1 MNFVRALWSLVVCLA
16 SLFAVFSAAQETEPQ
31 NESSDLIRQRDEWYR
46 HQRAYPLKHIPAGLR
61 VKALR
66 KRQAMEAQA
75 LAIQP
80 SATSPWTLVG
90 PEPIDAAPGIPFGGS
105 PTLSGRVT
113 AMVVDPTNASIVYAG
128 GADGGVWKT
137 TNGGTDWT
145 PLTDTQASLAIG
157 AIAID
162 PSNHN
167 IIYVGT
173 GEDNNNLDG
182 YTGAGILKS
191 TDGGTTWSHIPGPF
205 VGPFRATTGGGSI
218 GSLAVHP
225 TNGQIVL
232 AGVSLPGADGI
243 YRSTDGGST
252 WTQVL
257 GASGESGTGVVFDPT
272 NGNNVFAAIGNAFG
286 NASNGIYKST
296 DGGVTWTGP
305 AQTNPPPGRVTI
317 AIAPSSPTTLYTAFA
332 TALNGTAS
340 AGSLLGLFKT
350 TDGGATFNKLTST
363 PDFCGSDGT
372 ANQCWY
378 DMALAVA
385 PNNANVVYAAGK
397 YTYATQAQTSVIRS
411 TDGGTTW
418 SLLGA
423 GANGVTVHTDV
434 HTVAFSADSG
444 TVYIGSDGGVWST
457 TNVTA
462 SAVNW
467 TSQNA
472 TLAITQFYNG
482 ISIDPTNVNR
492 GFGGAQ
498 DNGPLAYTG
507 GLAWTQP
514 TSGDGGF
521 TSIDPLTPNT
531 VYVTTTGN
539 DILKST
545 TGGLSGYSSV
555 SPNIG
560 SDRAAFI
567 APFVI
572 DPTSPSNLYF
582 GANRLYQTTD
592 GATTWNPISPDLTTG
607 TGTLS
612 AIAVAP
618 SNSNTVYTGSNDA
631 VVSVTTNALLG
642 TGSTWTTISTT
653 ATRAVTDIKVDPT
666 VSTTAYVTYGGF
678 SGFPDT
684 VGHVFKT
691 TNGGTSWTD
700 ISGNLPNIPVTSIAI
715 DPDVAN
721 MLYVGTDIGAFY
733 TSNGGTAWSTL
744 GTGLPN
750 SGVMALAF
758 HHATRTLR
766 AGTHGR
772 SAWDLSLASTFA
784 LTVTEA
790 GTGTGTVTSSPAGIN
805 CPGTCSAN
813 FNSGTMVTLT
823 QAAGAGS
830 TFAGWSGAC
839 TGTGTCTVTMSAAES
854 VTATFNTGTLALTVT
869 VNGSGTVTSSPAGI
883 SCPTTCSASFAS
895 GTMVTLNE
903 TPGMGA
909 TFTGWNGAC
918 TGTGA
923 CSVTM
928 SAPEAVTATFTSSG
942 TTPTITTLSLSPTT
956 VTTGSSGPVVMTA
969 RVAPTTG
976 TGTPTGSVNFFDN
989 GALVGSGTLSS
1000 GTATFNYNPSGLAA
1014 GSYSITA
1021 QYGGD
1026 TNFSSSTS
1034 SPQSLT
1040 VQTIA
1045 STTTTLSLSPT
1056 SVNVGSSGP
1065 VVITAKVAPTTG
1077 TGTPTGSVNFFV
1089 NGGTAVGSGTLSS
1102 GSATINYNPSSLA
1115 AGTDNV
1121 TATYL
1126 GDSNFATSTST
1137 VQTMSVQDFT
1147 IAANPTTITVT
1158 AGQSGSSTLTVTP
1171 VGGFN
1176 QTLSY
1181 SCSGLPSESNCTLAS
1196 AGANSE
1202 TISISTTAS
1211 SYARSR
1217 TSPFGRGGSLIYALL
1232 LPGVLGLILPAC
1244 RRKGALRRLLPV
1256 IGVLALLTLLLPA
1269 CGSSGGGGGTHNP
1282 GTPKGSFPITIT
1294 ASTSGSSGTLSHT
1307 STITLT
1313 VQ

>member
-1 MNFVRALWSLVVCLA
+1 M
-16 SLFAVFSAAQETEPQ
+16 
-31 NESSDLIRQRDEWYR
+31 IRQRDEWYR

-61 VKALR
+61 LKALR

-145 PLTDTQASLAIG
+145 PLTDTQASLAVG

-182 YTGAGILKS
+182 YSGAGVLKS
-191 TDGGTTWSHIPGPF
+191 TDGGTTWTHIPGQF
-205 VGPFRATTGGGSI
+205 VGPFGATTGGGSI

-225 TNGQIVL
+225 SNGQIVL
-232 AGVSLPGADGI
+232 AAVSLPGADGI
-243 YRSTDGGST
+243 YRSTDGGTT
-252 WTQVL
+252 WTATGL
-257 GASGESGTGVVFDPT
+257 SGSGLSGTGVVFDPT
-272 NGNNVFAAIGNAFG
+272 NGNNAFAAIGNAFG
-286 NASNGIYKST
+286 NTSNGIYKST
-296 DGGVTWTGP
+296 DGGVTWTLLV
-305 AQTNPPPGRVTI
+305 QSNPPTAAGRITI
-317 AIAPSSPTTLYTAFA
+317 AIAPSSPTTLYAAIA
-332 TALNGTAS
+332 TALNGAAG
-340 AGSLLGLFKT
+340 AGSLYGLFKT
-350 TDGGATFNKLTST
+350 TDGGTTFNATAA

-397 YTYATQAQTSVIRS
+397 YTYSTNAQTTVIRS
-411 TDGGTTW
+411 TDGGATW

-444 TVYIGSDGGVWST
+444 TVYVGCDGGVWST
-457 TNVTA
+457 TDVTA
-462 SAVNW
+462 SAANW

-472 TLAITQFYNG
+472 TLALTQFYNG

-507 GLAWTQP
+507 SLAWAQP

-521 TSIDPLTPNT
+521 TAIDPVAVNT
-531 VYVTTTGN
+531 DYVTTTN
-539 DILKST
+539 NTIYKST
-545 TGGLSGYSSV
+545 TGGLSGYSDV
-555 SPNIG
+555 TPNIG
-560 SDRAAFI
+560 TDRAAFI

-582 GANRLYQTTD
+582 GANRLYQTAD
-592 GATTWNPISPDLTTG
+592 GATTWNVISPDLTTG

-618 SNSNTVYTGSNDA
+618 NNSNTVYTGSNDA

-642 TGSTWTTISTT
+642 TGSTWTTISST
-653 ATRAVTDIKVDPT
+653 ATRAVTDIKVDAT
-666 VSTTAYVTYGGF
+666 TSTTAYVTYGGF
-678 SGFPDT
+678 SGFTDT

-721 MLYVGTDIGAFY
+721 TLYVGTDIGAFY
-733 TSNGGTAWSTL
+733 TSNGGTTWSTL

-772 SAWDLSLASTFA
+772 SAWDLSLANTFA

-823 QAAGAGS
+823 QAAGASS

-854 VTATFNTGTLALTVT
+854 VTATFNTVTFALTVT
-869 VNGSGTVTSSPAGI
+869 VNGSGTVTSSPADI

-909 TFTGWNGAC
+909 TFTGWSGAC

-928 SAPEAVTATFTSSG
+928 SAAEAVTATFASG
-942 TTPTITTLSLSPTT
+942 TTPTTTTLSLSPTT

-976 TGTPTGSVNFFDN
+976 TGTPTGSVNFFEN
-989 GALVGSGTLSS
+989 GTSVGSGTLSS
-1000 GTATFNYNPSGLAA
+1000 GTATFNYNPNALVA
-1014 GSYSITA
+1014 GTYSITA

-1026 TNFSSSTS
+1026 TTFTGSSS

-1045 STTTTLSLSPT
+1045 PTTTTLTLSPT

-1065 VVITAKVAPTTG
+1065 LVITAKVAPTTG

-1089 NGGTAVGSGTLSS
+1089 NGGTSVGSGTLSS
-1102 GSATINYNPSSLA
+1102 GSATFNYTPSGLA

-1126 GDSNFATSTST
+1126 GDSHFATSTSSP
-1137 VQTMSVQDFT
+1137 QTLSVQDFT
-1147 IAANPTTITVT
+1147 ITANSTTITVT
-1158 AGQSGSSTLTVTP
+1158 DGQSGTSTLTITP
-1171 VGGFN
+1171 LGGFS

-1202 TISISTTAS
+1202 TITISTTAP
-1211 SYARSR
+1211 SYARSWN
-1217 TSPFGRGGSLIYALL
+1217 SPFGRGGNLVYALL
-1232 LPGVLGLILPAC
+1232 LPGLLGLVLPAS
-1244 RRKGALRRLLPV
+1244 RRKRAFRRLFPL
-1256 IGVLALLTLLLPA
+1256 IGVLAVLTLWLPA
-1269 CGSSGGGGGTHNP
+1269 CSSPTTTHNA
-1282 GTPKGSFPITIT
+1282 GTPKGSYPITVT